1 MNEKM
6 TEEEFIKAYCIWCD
20 IEDYNDAQWGK
31 NCYAF
36 ERCFKRWGDKNETIN
51 NCAKRP

>member
-1 MNEKM
+1 M

-20 IEDYNDAQWGK
+20 IENYDKAKWGK

-36 ERCFKRWGDKNETIN
+36 ERCFARWGDKNED
-51 NCAKRP
+51 KE